1 MTKKPIPGVL
11 EYVSAAYSAP
21 KRGRVAEAA
30 APAKRPRR
38 RSTAARAQMLVRME
52 EVMLFDMEANSAP
65 DPFTSDEIDQ
75 IARVFGLSVGEV
87 TALYRF
93 SR

>member
-30 APAKRPRR
+30 ASAKRPRR
-38 RSTAARAQMLVRME
+38 RSTSARAQTLVRME
-52 EVMLFDMEANSAP
+52 EVMLFEMDANSAP
-65 DPFTSDEIDQ
+65 DPFTTEEIDR
-75 IARVFGLSVGEV
+75 IARVFGLSTGEV